1 MKKTFLKIFF
11 GLVMLTIIFLTIY
24 VANQQV
30 LRIDGNSPQIQM
42 AEDTANA
49 LMNGASP
56 ADFMPSSRQPFDM
69 SQSLATFT
77 MIFDGGGVALESSAT
92 LAGESVV
99 PPAGT
104 FDYAKTHGEDRFTWQ
119 PKVGERF
126 AVVLKYY
133 GGSRPGFVLVG
144 RSLREVEKQEDN
156 LLKIIGLAWLGSI
169 FILFLS
175 LIFNLKF
182 QNAK

>member
-11 GLVMLTIIFLTIY
+11 GLVILTIIFLTIY
-24 VANQQV
+24 VGNQQI
-30 LRIDGNSPQIQM
+30 LRIGANSPQIQM

-49 LMNGASP
+49 LQNGTSP
-56 ADFMPSSRQPFDM
+56 ADFMPAMRQPFDM

-92 LAGESVV
+92 LSGEAVV

-133 GGSRPGFVLVG
+133 GGTRPGFVLVG

-156 LLKIIGLAWLGSI
+156 LLKIVGLAWLGCV

-175 LIFNLKF
+175 LLFNIKF
-182 QNAK
+182 RNER